1 MSDATAPSGRPE
13 HDADVV
19 VIGGGPGGSTTA
31 TMLARKGY
39 RVLLLERERFPR
51 EHIGESLL
59 PASMPIL
66 EELGVLPA
74 VQAEGFLPKW
84 GATMVWGR
92 GPVPWSWYFRE
103 TNRRYPHAF
112 QVWRPRFDQ
121 ILLEN
126 ARAHGVD
133 VREGH
138 TVLGVLFEDGRAV
151 GVRYTGD
158 SSEAAAA
165 ARIVVDASG
174 QGALLGRRLGLRRW
188 DPSFQNL
195 AVYGYFAGARRLPP
209 PDETNILVESYPNGW
224 FWGIP
229 LHTGV
234 MSVGAVVDRRT
245 GQEGIRADGAAGF
258 LAAQIA
264 QAPHIASMVRDAE
277 FVSGPVVLKDWS
289 YVSTEVTGDGW
300 ILVGD
305 AACFIDP
312 LFSSGVHLALSAGV
326 LAAAWVTT
334 ALKRPE
340 MAAAAGQVYKDLYYR
355 QYDHFRAMAQLFYA
369 SNQTVESYFWE
380 ARRLLGLDAGMTPR
394 QAFIHAVAGQ
404 SPLGYER
411 AVLERGSAPASF
423 VRDVRAV
430 QSAREQRRA
439 WLHAADQDAATNG
452 RHPLATAV
460 PRLASGVRIERR
472 PVLDE
477 GEFVW
482 GHALVTAGYPEGT
495 PCSPFVAAL
504 LSRVDGQTST
514 EQLIARIAAGQ
525 DAPRTAQIAQSVLS
539 ALGILFVDGT
549 VELRT

>member
-1 MSDATAPSGRPE
+1 MISSGNAADRDVDAL
-13 HDADVV
+13 

-74 VQAEGFLPKW
+74 IQAEGFLPKF

-92 GPVPWSWYFRE
+92 DPTAWSWYFRE
-103 TNRRYPHAF
+103 TNRRYPHAY

-138 TVLGVLFEDGRAV
+138 NALEVLFEAGRAT
-151 GVRYTGD
+151 GVRYTA
-158 SSEAAAA
+158 EAGEATVRAA
-165 ARIVVDASG
+165 IVVDASG
-174 QGALLGRRLGLRRW
+174 QGALLGRRLELRRW
-188 DPSFQNL
+188 DVAFQNL

-209 PDETNILVESYPNGW
+209 PDETNIFIESYPHGW

-234 MSVGAVVDRRT
+234 MSVGAVVDRHT
-245 GQEGIRADGAAGF
+245 GQEGIRAEGALGF
-258 LAAQIA
+258 LRGQIA
-264 QAPHIASMVRDAE
+264 QAPAMATMLRDAE
-277 FVSGPVVLKDWS
+277 LVSGPVVIKDWS
-289 YVSTEVTGDGW
+289 YVSDAVTGDGW

-326 LAAAWVTT
+326 LGAAWVTT

-340 MAAAAGQVYKDLYYR
+340 MAAIAGRVYQELYYR
-355 QYDHFRAMAQLFYA
+355 QYDHFRAMARLFYA

-380 ARRLLGLDAGMTPR
+380 ARRLLGPDESITPR
-394 QAFIHAVAGQ
+394 QAFIQAVAGQ

-411 AVLERGSAPASF
+411 AVLERGSAPDDF
-423 VRDVRAV
+423 VRDVHAV
-430 QSAREQRRA
+430 ESARDRR
-439 WLHAADQDAATNG
+439 
-452 RHPLATAV
+452 
-460 PRLASGVRIERR
+460 
-472 PVLDE
+472 
-477 GEFVW
+477 
-482 GHALVTAGYPEGT
+482 
-495 PCSPFVAAL
+495 
-504 LSRVDGQTST
+504 
-514 EQLIARIAAGQ
+514 
-525 DAPRTAQIAQSVLS
+525 
-539 ALGILFVDGT
+539 
-549 VELRT
+549 